1 MEIEEIR
8 QLLDELA
15 SFMKQNDLSELEIDV
30 KGAEVKLK
38 KAGSQVQQQLVTHT
52 AAPSLTMSPT
62 AAPAA
67 APALGTAAHAA
78 ASEDVAGTATVTSP
92 MVGTFYRSS
101 KPESDHMVEIGD
113 EVEEDTVVC
122 IIEAMKVMNEIK
134 ADHKGR
140 IVKILLENGEPVE
153 YGQPLFLVATD

>member
-38 KAGSQVQQQLVTHT
+38 KVGSQVQQIVTHA
-52 AAPSLTMSPT
+52 AAPPLAVSPA

-67 APALGTAAHAA
+67 ASAPGGAAQAGAA
-78 ASEDVAGTATVTSP
+78 EDVAGTATVTSP

-101 KPESDHMVEIGD
+101 KPESDHFVAIGD
-113 EVEEDTVVC
+113 EVEEDTLVC

-140 IVKILLENGEPVE
+140 IVKILVENGEPVE
-153 YGQPLFLVATD
+153 FGQPLFLVATD

>member
-1 MEIEEIR
+1 MENEEIR

-15 SFMKQNDLSELEIDV
+15 SFMNENDLSELEIDV

-38 KAGSQVQQQLVTHT
+38 KAGNQVQQQVVTHT
-52 AAPSLTMSPT
+52 AAPPLAVAP
-62 AAPAA
+62 AVAPAA
-67 APALGTAAHAA
+67 TPAPGVG
-78 ASEDVAGTATVTSP
+78 ASAEAPEDAAGTATVTSP

-101 KPESDHMVEIGD
+101 KPESEHFVEVGD
-113 EVEEDTVVC
+113 EIEEDTLVC

-140 IVKILLENGEPVE
+140 IIKILLENGEPVE
-153 YGQPLFLVATD
+153 FGQPLFLIATD